1 MMVPDCCLDGDVGLP
16 VCRMPMDF
24 DSVDLLAGVVVDPDI
39 ADLRV
44 DSQC

>member
-1 MMVPDCCLDGDVGLP
+1 MMVLDCCLDGDVGLP

-44 DSQC
+44 EYQC